1 MRPELFELDT
11 AILTARTVVRRF
23 RENEGYLLYD
33 LFQANRSLLIDNF
46 PKTDRMLASKE
57 KAEQYIRQSICDW
70 LFHRDFVF
78 GIWNN
83 ESAQLIG
90 FIHIFRIDWDVP
102 RAELAYFL
110 DKDSSGQG
118 IMTETLYAVVNMAFE
133 KMKFAK
139 LYIRTATDN
148 YGSQRVARKLGFRR
162 EGDFR
167 SDFRT
172 PSGDLQDTMVFG
184 LMAQEF

>member
-1 MRPELFELDT
+1 
-11 AILTARTVVRRF
+11 
-23 RENEGYLLYD
+23 
-33 LFQANRSLLIDNF
+33 
-46 PKTDRMLASKE
+46 
-57 KAEQYIRQSICDW
+57 
-70 LFHRDFVF
+70 
-78 GIWNN
+78 
-83 ESAQLIG
+83 
-90 FIHIFRIDWDVP
+90 
-102 RAELAYFL
+102 
-110 DKDSSGQG
+110 
-118 IMTETLYAVVNMAFE
+118 
-133 KMKFAK
+133 MKFAK